1 MYIDYE
7 KIGKI
12 LGFGKEFFYRLKLE
26 QNLKYIAKNQKKV
39 FEDLQNA
46 FPLNVIFYVYDES
59 KWKSQSVYDLMEK
72 DERFNPIIV
81 VTKNCAPEGNANFQT
96 TENVRKCYEYFKSK
110 GMKVAYGYQIPYEH
124 NPLLQGNWE
133 YYIPLEKFNPDII
146 IYSHPWYI
154 YETQGPV
161 VCSKFAL
168 TYYIPYF
175 LPASEQWHEYKL
187 RFHQYI
193 YRHYVPTESVRDY
206 YSKNMPAI
214 EHSFRVVG
222 HPILDCL
229 SKQDN
234 AEKKYII
241 YAPHWTV
248 CGENLRFS
256 TFKWSGEKMLE
267 FAKNHT
273 ELNWVFRPHP
283 LLYNFAITSGF
294 VEGRF
299 PPFEKDLEKGLRAG
313 QKLLL
318 AHYRA
323 VKCYREMG
331 LDGKIGAVNA
341 IIPVYPASCSAED
354 IAAARRQ
361 AEVRFDWW
369 AQPMVKG
376 CYPQNLLE
384 ECPGYRNAM
393 PEGYAEELRAAFVP
407 VDFLGINYY
416 VTSRSSDDPDA
427 LLRSRRV
434 QTFYAQPGLKND
446 IYPAGLL
453 DSLLYVRDRY
463 DNIPVFITENG
474 LCTPDSG
481 DEETDCQDELR
492 ISYLRE
498 HFRMIYRAMLAGVDI
513 RGYFY
518 WNDADSYEQ
527 LTGYSQRFGLTWIDR
542 HTGRRRWKKSRYYFQ
557 TIAQTHMVD

>member
-294 VEGRF
+294 MRKQEIDRYYDEWKSFAKYSEGGDYIDLFKQSYAMVTDCGSFLTEYFVTGNPVIHLVSEHLNPNNTIKEIDKTYYTAHDSDEMIKHLHQVILDKYDYKKEERT
-299 PPFEKDLEKGLRAG
+299 KLLEKLNL
-313 QKLLL
+313 K
-318 AHYRA
+318 
-323 VKCYREMG
+323 
-331 LDGKIGAVNA
+331 N
-341 IIPVYPASCSAED
+341 SSSAER
-354 IAAARRQ
+354 I
-361 AEVRFDWW
+361 
-369 AQPMVKG
+369 
-376 CYPQNLLE
+376 
-384 ECPGYRNAM
+384 
-393 PEGYAEELRAAFVP
+393 
-407 VDFLGINYY
+407 I
-416 VTSRSSDDPDA
+416 
-427 LLRSRRV
+427 
-434 QTFYAQPGLKND
+434 ND
-446 IYPAGLL
+446 IVSDLSSE
-453 DSLLYVRDRY
+453 D
-463 DNIPVFITENG
+463 
-474 LCTPDSG
+474 
-481 DEETDCQDELR
+481 
-492 ISYLRE
+492 
-498 HFRMIYRAMLAGVDI
+498 
-513 RGYFY
+513 
-518 WNDADSYEQ
+518 
-527 LTGYSQRFGLTWIDR
+527 
-542 HTGRRRWKKSRYYFQ
+542 
-557 TIAQTHMVD
+557 